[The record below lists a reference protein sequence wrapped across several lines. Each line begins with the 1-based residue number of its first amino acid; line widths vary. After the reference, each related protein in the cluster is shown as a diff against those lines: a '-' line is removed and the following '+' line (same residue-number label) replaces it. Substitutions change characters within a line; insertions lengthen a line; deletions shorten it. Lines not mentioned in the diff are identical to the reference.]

1 MVWNYFYNFTIDLY
15 NSKKFLVKIGKREYN
30 RNIKKGAMK
39 MEEEKKE
46 IIEVETVQETGNSKI
61 EEEKQTVSAKSD
73 RKGFGIAAMVLGIVS
88 LVFFCLWYIS
98 ISCAILAVIFG
109 ILGVKS
115 TGKGMAITGIV
126 TGSIGLVVTIII
138 VIFAFVTGFIIGI
151 SDSLDDNNYYHRNYR
166 NNRWYDYD

>member
-1 MVWNYFYNFTIDLY
+1 
-15 NSKKFLVKIGKREYN
+15 
-30 RNIKKGAMK
+30 MK

-46 IIEVETVQETGNSKI
+46 IIEVEKVEEVENTRVEET
-61 EEEKQTVSAKSD
+61 KQATPPKTD

-98 ISCAILAVIFG
+98 IPCAILALIFG

-126 TGSIGLVVTIII
+126 TGSIGLVVTVLI
-138 VIFAFVTGFIIGI
+138 VIFAFVTGFIIGV
-151 SDSLDDNNYYHRNYR
+151 SDSLDDDYYYRHRNYR
-166 NNRWYDYD
+166 NNSWYDYD